1 MQLEEAKALRES
13 WGDKPCNHPSFADE
27 YMFGSK
33 TGDFVCE
40 QCGQTFTKREK
51 DKLGQATNPKLDQFL
66 QQKDLIKERLDTLF
80 RRKDQLAAVAQSKS
94 GNPVL
99 LLEALVKDQE
109 QLILR
114 AEELLWAMDQK

>member
-1 MQLEEAKALRES
+1 MTLEEAKALRES

-40 QCGQTFTKREK
+40 QCGRSFTKRQR
-51 DKLGQATNPKLDQFL
+51 DNLRLNRFL
-66 QQKDLIKERLDTLF
+66 QQKDLIKERLDTLSQ
-80 RRKDQLAAVAQSKS
+80 RKSKLTEVAQSES
-94 GNPVL
+94 GSSVM
-99 LLEALVKDQE
+99 LLEALLKDQE

-114 AEELLWAMDQK
+114 AEELIQIMDQT